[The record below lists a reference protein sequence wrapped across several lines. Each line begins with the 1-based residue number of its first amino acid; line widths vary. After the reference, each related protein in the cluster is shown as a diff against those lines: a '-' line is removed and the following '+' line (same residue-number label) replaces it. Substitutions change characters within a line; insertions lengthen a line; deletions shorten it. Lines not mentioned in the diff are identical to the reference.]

1 MWYTVVSEG
10 YFSALTVGLLK
21 IEVSLGLYFL
31 LDNLYNLLRSE
42 NFADLAEI
50 LQFRTRVS
58 TYLSHLSGY
67 NKRQYAC

>member
-10 YFSALTVGLLK
+10 YFSALTVGLVK

-31 LDNLYNLLRSE
+31 LDNLYILLRSE

-50 LQFRTRVS
+50 L
-58 TYLSHLSGY
+58 
-67 NKRQYAC
+67 